1 MNNLNHQKIL
11 NSVFLFFLIS
21 FILFGR
27 TFSGIE
33 IFGFRL
39 GEILIG
45 VGIFISISLFFAQKL
60 KNQILIFS
68 PLSYKIHLL
77 IVINFVFI
85 AAMNQSSFLDLYITS
100 FSSCIGSASKSALK
114 ASTLESGELPLIK
127 TEIPLFSKS
136 SS

>member
-45 VGIFISISLFFAQKL
+45 VGIFI
-60 KNQILIFS
+60 
-68 PLSYKIHLL
+68 Y
-77 IVINFVFI
+77 
-85 AAMNQSSFLDLYITS
+85 D
-100 FSSCIGSASKSALK
+100 
-114 ASTLESGELPLIK
+114 EIK
-127 TEIPLFSKS
+127 TNKLS
-136 SS
+136 